1 MTLKSYLLQEAE
13 AVSREAKL
21 RYMEQ
26 FDSNT
31 RVVSLQHDGIAIAG
45 VPSVPGHEGYY
56 ERCLATGLTEWASQ
70 AAGYPVPVEVAR
82 VEVSGLIVD

>member
-1 MTLKSYLLQEAE
+1 MG
-13 AVSREAKL
+13 REAKL

-31 RVVSLQHDGIAIAG
+31 RVVSLQHDGVAITG

-56 ERCLATGLTEWASQ
+56 ERRLAEGLTAWASQ